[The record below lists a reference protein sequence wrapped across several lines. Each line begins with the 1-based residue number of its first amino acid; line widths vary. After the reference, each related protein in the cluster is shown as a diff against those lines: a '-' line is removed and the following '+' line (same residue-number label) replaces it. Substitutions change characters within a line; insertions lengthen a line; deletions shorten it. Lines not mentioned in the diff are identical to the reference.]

1 MQENENAEASNIV
14 AGTLLNS
21 DNGRAFLDG
30 SSRSDTTL
38 RSAIVGLGTYHAG
51 WKWSLHAGAQTGKS
65 SENHI
70 GYILSGRMMVRDST
84 GIEKEVGPGDAFEV
98 GPGHD
103 AWVIGGES
111 CTALDFLPIGQ

>member
-51 WKWSLHAGAQTGKS
+51 WKWSLHAGAQKGKS

-70 GYILSGRMMVRDST
+70 GYILKRSESF
-84 GIEKEVGPGDAFEV
+84 GIPIV
-98 GPGHD
+98 
-103 AWVIGGES
+103 
-111 CTALDFLPIGQ
+111 LPIMPTRHLR